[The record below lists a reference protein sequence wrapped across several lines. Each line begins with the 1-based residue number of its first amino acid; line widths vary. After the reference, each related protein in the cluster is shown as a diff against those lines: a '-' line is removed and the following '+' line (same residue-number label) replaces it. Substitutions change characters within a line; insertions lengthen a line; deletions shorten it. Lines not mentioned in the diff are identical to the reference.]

1 MVKPYRKELFHVFL
15 IIAFPIHTWSI
26 LQVLSNF
33 EWVAERTTVWDAVGF
48 TAYALSF
55 ALFESIL
62 FLVLLSPVY
71 LLLRK
76 NNKADIVLAVIGSVF
91 MIVAIWE
98 MIYQINSNNSNFIET
113 TIDQIVSR
121 YKLQYRYKAGL
132 VLSVAVFITTSIGLP
147 TFLIVKYD
155 KLKSILIKLFERIE
169 LLSYFY
175 LALDLLSIV
184 IVVNRNLTD

>member
-1 MVKPYRKELFHVFL
+1 MVKPYRKELFQVFL

-48 TAYALSF
+48 TAYALAF

-98 MIYQINSNNSNFIET
+98 MIYQINSNNSNFFET

-132 VLSVAVFITTSIGLP
+132 IMSVAIFITASIGLP
-147 TFLIVKYD
+147 TFLIIKYD
-155 KLKSILIKLFERIE
+155 KLKSILIDLYERIE

-184 IVVNRNLTD
+184 IVVNRNLT

>member
-1 MVKPYRKELFHVFL
+1 MKTYRKDLLKLFL
-15 IIAFPIHTWSI
+15 IIAFPIHIWSI
-26 LQVLSNF
+26 YQVLSNF

-48 TAYALSF
+48 TAYSLSF

-62 FLVLLSPVY
+62 FLVLFTPIY

-98 MIYQINSNNSNFIET
+98 MIYQINSKNSNIFVT
-113 TIDQIVSR
+113 TIDQIVSK
-121 YKLQYRYKAGL
+121 YKLRYRYKAGL
-132 VLSVAVFITTSIGLP
+132 IMSVSVFITTSIALP
-147 TFLIVKYD
+147 PFLIVKYD
-155 KLKSILIKLFERIE
+155 KLKSIIIELYERIE

-184 IVVNRNLTD
+184 IVIIRNLTK

>member
-1 MVKPYRKELFHVFL
+1 MKTHQKDLLKLFL
-15 IIAFPIHTWSI
+15 IIAFPIHFWSI

-48 TAYALSF
+48 TAYSLSF

-62 FLVLLSPVY
+62 FLVLLSPIY
-71 LLLRK
+71 LRLRK

-98 MIYQINSNNSNFIET
+98 MIYQINSNNSNFFVT
-113 TIDQIVSR
+113 TIDQIVSK
-121 YKLQYRYKAGL
+121 YKLRYRYKAGL
-132 VLSVAVFITTSIGLP
+132 IMSVAVFITTSIGLP
-147 TFLIVKYD
+147 PFLIVKYD
-155 KLKSILIKLFERIE
+155 KLKSIIIELYERIE

-184 IVVNRNLTD
+184 IVIIRNLTK

>member
-1 MVKPYRKELFHVFL
+1 MKTHQKDLLKLFL
-15 IIAFPIHTWSI
+15 IIAFPIHIWSI
-26 LQVLSNF
+26 YQVLSNF

-48 TAYALSF
+48 TAYSLTF

-62 FLVLLSPVY
+62 FLVLLSPIY
-71 LLLRK
+71 LRLRK

-98 MIYQINSNNSNFIET
+98 MIYQINSNNSNFFVT
-113 TIDQIVSR
+113 TIDQIVSK
-121 YKLQYRYKAGL
+121 YKLRYRYKAGL
-132 VLSVAVFITTSIGLP
+132 IMSVAVFITTSIGLP
-147 TFLIVKYD
+147 PFLIVKYD
-155 KLKSILIKLFERIE
+155 KLKSIIIELYERIE

-184 IVVNRNLTD
+184 IVIIRNLTN

>member
-1 MVKPYRKELFHVFL
+1 MKTHRKDLLKLFL
-15 IIAFPIHTWSI
+15 IIAFPIHIWSI
-26 LQVLSNF
+26 YQVLSNF

-48 TAYALSF
+48 TAYSLTF

-62 FLVLLSPVY
+62 FLVLLSPIY
-71 LLLRK
+71 LRLRK

-98 MIYQINSNNSNFIET
+98 MIYQINSNNSNFFVT
-113 TIDQIVSR
+113 TIDQIVSK
-121 YKLQYRYKAGL
+121 YKLRYRYKAGL
-132 VLSVAVFITTSIGLP
+132 IMSVAVFITTSIGLP
-147 TFLIVKYD
+147 PFLIVKYD
-155 KLKSILIKLFERIE
+155 KLKSIIIELYERIE

-184 IVVNRNLTD
+184 IVIIRNLTN

>member
-1 MVKPYRKELFHVFL
+1 MVKPYRKELFQVFL

-132 VLSVAVFITTSIGLP
+132 ILSVAVFITTSIGLP

-155 KLKSILIKLFERIE
+155 KLKSILIDLYERIE

>member
-1 MVKPYRKELFHVFL
+1 MVKPYRKELFQVFL

-62 FLVLLSPVY
+62 FLVLLSPIFLV
-71 LLLRK
+71 LRK
-76 NNKADIVLAVIGSVF
+76 NNQADIVLAVIGSVF
-91 MIVAIWE
+91 MVVAIWE
-98 MIYQINSNNSNFIET
+98 MVYQINSNNSNIFVT
-113 TIDQIVSR
+113 TIDQIVSK
-121 YKLQYRYKAGL
+121 YKLRYRYKARL
-132 VLSVAVFITTSIGLP
+132 IMSVAVFITTSIGLP
-147 TFLIVKYD
+147 PFLIVKYD
-155 KLKSILIKLFERIE
+155 KLKSIIIELFERIE

-184 IVVNRNLTD
+184 TVIIRNQTY